1 MSISFSIVIPTKNR
15 PSDLLIALSSI
26 IPQMESTDE
35 LIIIDQSD
43 KPFSN
48 PSIETKKNIYY
59 HYSPFING
67 LVQAKHHSLSFA
79 KNNVVV
85 FLEDDIEL
93 STNYLS
99 NVRSAFHDQRLI
111 AGCGTEIKSSNSY
124 LYRLMFNI
132 SHLGSFHDPRVHCVC
147 SIGTSD
153 YFISSRYLSGGI
165 SFFRKEVFDRV
176 EFDLSNNFFAL
187 EDIDFST
194 RVYAA
199 FPDHKMGIFKHIC
212 LHHHR
217 SPVNRANAYLIWSR
231 KIREYIVFYKKQK
244 FSLVTLLSFTWLLLC
259 LFMHSLSSSLVH
271 FQFDPIR
278 GFLNGFYNGL
288 AHSIR

>member
-1 MSISFSIVIPTKNR
+1 MSIYLSIVIPTKNR
-15 PSDLLIALSSI
+15 PSDLLVALLSI
-26 IPQMESTDE
+26 IPQMEPTDS
-35 LIIIDQSD
+35 LIIVDQSD
-43 KPFSN
+43 EPFSN
-48 PSIETKKNIYY
+48 PIIEAKKNIYY

-93 STNYLS
+93 STNYLT
-99 NVRSAFHDQRLI
+99 NVRNVFQDQKLI
-111 AGCGTEIKSSNSY
+111 AGCGTEIKSSSSF
-124 LYRLMFNI
+124 LYRLLFNL
-132 SHLGSFHDPRVHCVC
+132 SHLGPFYDPRVSCVC
-147 SIGTSD
+147 SSETSAS
-153 YFISSRYLSGGI
+153 FVPSRYLSGGI

-176 EFDLSNNFFAL
+176 KFDLSNNFFAL

-199 FPDHKMGIFKHIC
+199 FPNHKMGIYKHIC
-212 LHHHR
+212 LRHHR
-217 SPVNRANAYLIWSR
+217 SPVNRANAFLIWSR

-259 LFMHSLSSSLVH
+259 LFTHSFFASLVH
-271 FQFDPIR
+271 FQFDPFR
-278 GFLNGFYNGL
+278 GFLDGFHKGL